1 MIGGQPTKITS
12 DDGHLTI
19 NSRYPS
25 LSITFDSLI
34 TEVDTVMKKYGL
46 EGVSNYWC
54 EDVPL
59 FELKF
64 SSEDCLKKLLHS
76 EEKVQNEL
84 ASRIAAVLA
93 QQQQQKSPNS
103 VAVCAVT
110 EVYMLTPCPE
120 NKDARI
126 VRVSPHNLATCID
139 IWKESEVFNFGA
151 LFRAF
156 KMDRK
161 GIPNEGNC
169 LYIWSFI
176 NIWKGTMYSRSHSVI
191 SLTRDT

>member
-1 MIGGQPTKITS
+1 MISEQLTHITS

-19 NSRYPS
+19 GCRYPP

-64 SSEDCLKKLLHS
+64 SSQDCLKRLLHS

-93 QQQQQKSPNS
+93 QQQKSPNP

-110 EVYMLTPCPE
+110 EVYMLTPRPDT
-120 NKDARI
+120 KDAQI
-126 VRVSPHNLATCID
+126 NRVSPQNLATCITL
-139 IWKESEVFNFGA
+139 WRESEMFNFGA
-151 LFRAF
+151 QFRAF
-156 KMDRK
+156 RMDRK
-161 GIPNEGNC
+161 GIPNEGDC
-169 LYIWSFI
+169 P
-176 NIWKGTMYSRSHSVI
+176 YS
-191 SLTRDT
+191 TN

>member
-1 MIGGQPTKITS
+1 MFSGQPTQITS

-19 NSRYPS
+19 NCHYPS
-25 LSITFDSLI
+25 VSISFDSLI

-59 FELKF
+59 FELKL
-64 SSEDCLKKLLHS
+64 SSEDCLKRLLHS

-84 ASRIAAVLA
+84 ASRIAAVLLA
-93 QQQQQKSPNS
+93 QQQQQKSANP

-110 EVYMLTPCPE
+110 EVYMLTPRPE
-120 NKDARI
+120 TKDAHI
-126 VRVSPHNLATCID
+126 IRVSPQNLAACISL
-139 IWKESEVFNFGA
+139 WRESEMFNFGA

-156 KMDRK
+156 RMDHR
-161 GIPNEGNC
+161 GIPNEG
-169 LYIWSFI
+169 S
-176 NIWKGTMYSRSHSVI
+176 
-191 SLTRDT
+191 

>member
-1 MIGGQPTKITS
+1 MSVNSSQLRFPTHTTYYQNFFLLRVPLMISGQLTHITS

-19 NSRYPS
+19 GCRYPP

-34 TEVDTVMKKYGL
+34 IEVDTVMKKYGL

-64 SSEDCLKKLLHS
+64 SSQDCLKRLLHS

-93 QQQQQKSPNS
+93 S
-103 VAVCAVT
+103 
-110 EVYMLTPCPE
+110 
-120 NKDARI
+120 
-126 VRVSPHNLATCID
+126 
-139 IWKESEVFNFGA
+139 
-151 LFRAF
+151 
-156 KMDRK
+156 
-161 GIPNEGNC
+161 
-169 LYIWSFI
+169 
-176 NIWKGTMYSRSHSVI
+176 SRSHQILLQYVQ
-191 SLTRDT
+191 SLKCICSPLVLIPKMHK